1 MHARH
6 EEMDSQ
12 GGHRRGG
19 GRTVVRLDTAALWD
33 RLEMLDRSQNWL
45 AREAGMSKSY
55 LSKLV
60 SEGRAPSEG
69 IRCRMLQALGLD
81 DFNQLFRL
89 EVTDEPS

>member
-1 MHARH
+1 MRERD
-6 EEMDSQ
+6 EEKDSQ

-60 SEGRAPSEG
+60 NEGRAPSEG
-69 IRCRMLQALGLD
+69 IRCRMLEALGLY
-81 DFNQLFRL
+81 DFNQLFIL
-89 EVTDEPS
+89 EVTDEQE